1 MLLSTD
7 IHGINTENRTWKCWK
22 GDIKLQ
28 FQNKSMLQS
37 VFIVTASEIQI
48 SFFQASEISQ
58 VSRPCNII
66 LRWKRLRSSREGVQM
81 NDMEHQTFKTTK
93 NSDNYITQPQGG
105 SNITL
110 MRSVSPL
117 EVSTTS
123 VVSVTA

>member
-1 MLLSTD
+1 
-7 IHGINTENRTWKCWK
+7 
-22 GDIKLQ
+22 
-28 FQNKSMLQS
+28 
-37 VFIVTASEIQI
+37 
-48 SFFQASEISQ
+48 
-58 VSRPCNII
+58 
-66 LRWKRLRSSREGVQM
+66 M